1 MNMTAAMEARTNK
14 PLTACTDQEIYLA
27 LLDIVREQSAARVR
41 PVTGRKLYYIS
52 AEFLI
57 GKLLSNNLINL
68 GLYNDT
74 RAALAAA
81 GKNLSDIEEVE
92 PEPSLGNGGLGRL
105 AACFLDSLATLNLPG
120 DGVGLRYHFGLFH
133 QSFKDGV
140 QNELPDPWLTAHS
153 WAEKTDTVYP
163 VELAGKT
170 YNARLY
176 KLAVTG
182 YEGRTNT
189 LNLFDLDTIDESI
202 VHDGITFDKTDI
214 DKNLTLFLYPD
225 DSDEAGRRLRVYQQ
239 YLMVSAGA
247 QLILAECAARGCD
260 YHDLADYAAIQINDT
275 HPSMVI
281 PELIRLLGEKG
292 IDFDEAVEIVTKT
305 CAYTNHTILAEALE
319 KWPRAYL
326 DAVVPQLMPIIEK
339 LDTLARTR
347 TTDESLAI
355 IDGDDRVHMAHMDI
369 HFTHSTNGV
378 AYLHTEILKNSELH
392 GFYQLYPEKFNNKT
406 NGITFRRWLLECD
419 PALTA
424 EIDTIDAAALQP
436 GEEKTLQER
445 KNVIT
450 HAQSILAGITAAHLA
465 LAGDEDGEQAGAA
478 DLLGGAVDGL
488 QNSARLDESLTAM
501 SERLNDLYYSAREL
515 ATDLADRL
523 DAYGFDAG
531 ELDQIETRLDAI
543 YRIKQKFGMEVD
555 ELLARREAAAA
566 ELETFQSSGQKI
578 AELKAQMQTLYAAAK
593 EAAEKLTQSR
603 LKGFAAMN
611 KEMKAALEF
620 LNMPGIRFAL
630 KHTRGPLSSHGQ
642 DTVEFL
648 ISTNPGEEPKPLAK
662 IASGGEL
669 SRIMLAFKSAL
680 ADRDALPTVIYDEI
694 DTGVSGLAAGRI
706 GQLLHQTARGHQ
718 VLCITHTPQVAAFAD
733 NQLLIQKNV
742 RKDRTFTEIHTLDM
756 DGRVEVL
763 ARMISGDKVSELS
776 LASARELIEKSK

>member
-1 MNMTAAMEARTNK
+1 MLANLKIENVAVIEKAEVNFTPGFNVLTGETGAGKSILIDSINAILGNRTSRELVRSGAQKACIWATFESIPASVKKQLEKCGYEVTDDLLLYREINAEGKGSCRVNGMPATAAVVRDISSGLLSIHGQHDSQSLTN
-14 PLTACTDQEIYLA
+14 PALHLG
-27 LLDIVREQSAARVR
+27 LLDQYAQNRDLFAEYYRRYREL
-41 PVTGRKLYYIS
+41 VTVKRQL
-52 AEFLI
+52 
-57 GKLLSNNLINL
+57 
-68 GLYNDT
+68 D
-74 RAALAAA
+74 ALNASE
-81 GKNLSDIEEVE
+81 SDK
-92 PEPSLGNGGLGRL
+92 
-105 AACFLDSLATLNLPG
+105 
-120 DGVGLRYHFGLFH
+120 
-133 QSFKDGV
+133 Q
-140 QNELPDPWLTAHS
+140 
-153 WAEKTDTVYP
+153 
-163 VELAGKT
+163 
-170 YNARLY
+170 
-176 KLAVTG
+176 
-182 YEGRTNT
+182 
-189 LNLFDLDTIDESI
+189 
-202 VHDGITFDKTDI
+202 
-214 DKNLTLFLYPD
+214 
-225 DSDEAGRRLRVYQQ
+225 RR
-239 YLMVSAGA
+239 
-247 QLILAECAARGCD
+247 I
-260 YHDLADYAAIQINDT
+260 
-275 HPSMVI
+275 
-281 PELIRLLGEKG
+281 
-292 IDFDEAVEIVTKT
+292 
-305 CAYTNHTILAEALE
+305 EAL
-319 KWPRAYL
+319 
-326 DAVVPQLMPIIEK
+326 
-339 LDTLARTR
+339 T
-347 TTDESLAI
+347 
-355 IDGDDRVHMAHMDI
+355 
-369 HFTHSTNGV
+369 
-378 AYLHTEILKNSELH
+378 TEI
-392 GFYQLYPEKFNNKT
+392 
-406 NGITFRRWLLECD
+406 D
-419 PALTA
+419 A
-424 EIDTIDAAALQP
+424 IDAAALQP

-531 ELDQIETRLDAI
+531 ELDQIETRLDTI

-630 KHTRGPLSSHGQ
+630 RHARGPLSSHGQ

-733 NQLLIQKNV
+733 NQLLIQKNI

>member
-1 MNMTAAMEARTNK
+1 MLASLKIENVAVIEKAEVNFTPGFNVLTGETGAGKSILIDSINAILGNRTSRELVRSGAQKACIWATFESIPASVKKQLEKCGYEVTDDLLLYREINAEGKGSCRVNGMPATAAVVRDISSGLLSIHGQHDSQSLTN
-14 PLTACTDQEIYLA
+14 PALHLG
-27 LLDIVREQSAARVR
+27 LLDQYAQNRDLFAEYYRRYREL
-41 PVTGRKLYYIS
+41 VTVKR
-52 AEFLI
+52 
-57 GKLLSNNLINL
+57 
-68 GLYNDT
+68 
-74 RAALAAA
+74 
-81 GKNLSDIEEVE
+81 
-92 PEPSLGNGGLGRL
+92 
-105 AACFLDSLATLNLPG
+105 
-120 DGVGLRYHFGLFH
+120 
-133 QSFKDGV
+133 Q
-140 QNELPDPWLTAHS
+140 
-153 WAEKTDTVYP
+153 
-163 VELAGKT
+163 
-170 YNARLY
+170 
-176 KLAVTG
+176 
-182 YEGRTNT
+182 
-189 LNLFDLDTIDESI
+189 
-202 VHDGITFDKTDI
+202 
-214 DKNLTLFLYPD
+214 
-225 DSDEAGRRLRVYQQ
+225 
-239 YLMVSAGA
+239 
-247 QLILAECAARGCD
+247 
-260 YHDLADYAAIQINDT
+260 
-275 HPSMVI
+275 
-281 PELIRLLGEKG
+281 
-292 IDFDEAVEIVTKT
+292 
-305 CAYTNHTILAEALE
+305 
-319 KWPRAYL
+319 L
-326 DAVVPQLMPIIEK
+326 DALNASESDKQRRIE
-339 LDTLARTR
+339 
-347 TTDESLAI
+347 
-355 IDGDDRVHMAHMDI
+355 
-369 HFTHSTNGV
+369 
-378 AYLHTEILKNSELH
+378 
-392 GFYQLYPEKFNNKT
+392 
-406 NGITFRRWLLECD
+406 
-419 PALTA
+419 ALTA

-531 ELDQIETRLDAI
+531 ELDQIETRLDTI

-555 ELLARREAAAA
+555 ELLARREAAAT

-706 GQLLHQTARGHQ
+706 GQLLHQTARGHL
-718 VLCITHTPQVAAFAD
+718 VLCITHTPQDAAFAD

>member
-1 MNMTAAMEARTNK
+1 MLASLKIENVAVIEKAEVNFTPGFNVLTGETGAGKSILIDSINAILGNRTSRELVRSGAQKACIWATFESIPASVKKQLEKCGYEVTDDLLLYREINAEGKGSCRVNGMPATAAVVRDISSGLLSIHGQHDSQSLTN
-14 PLTACTDQEIYLA
+14 PALHLG
-27 LLDIVREQSAARVR
+27 LLDQYAQNRDLFAEYYRRYREL
-41 PVTGRKLYYIS
+41 VTVKR
-52 AEFLI
+52 
-57 GKLLSNNLINL
+57 
-68 GLYNDT
+68 
-74 RAALAAA
+74 
-81 GKNLSDIEEVE
+81 
-92 PEPSLGNGGLGRL
+92 
-105 AACFLDSLATLNLPG
+105 
-120 DGVGLRYHFGLFH
+120 
-133 QSFKDGV
+133 Q
-140 QNELPDPWLTAHS
+140 
-153 WAEKTDTVYP
+153 
-163 VELAGKT
+163 
-170 YNARLY
+170 
-176 KLAVTG
+176 
-182 YEGRTNT
+182 
-189 LNLFDLDTIDESI
+189 
-202 VHDGITFDKTDI
+202 
-214 DKNLTLFLYPD
+214 
-225 DSDEAGRRLRVYQQ
+225 
-239 YLMVSAGA
+239 
-247 QLILAECAARGCD
+247 
-260 YHDLADYAAIQINDT
+260 
-275 HPSMVI
+275 
-281 PELIRLLGEKG
+281 
-292 IDFDEAVEIVTKT
+292 
-305 CAYTNHTILAEALE
+305 
-319 KWPRAYL
+319 L
-326 DAVVPQLMPIIEK
+326 DALNASESDKQRRIE
-339 LDTLARTR
+339 
-347 TTDESLAI
+347 
-355 IDGDDRVHMAHMDI
+355 
-369 HFTHSTNGV
+369 
-378 AYLHTEILKNSELH
+378 
-392 GFYQLYPEKFNNKT
+392 
-406 NGITFRRWLLECD
+406 
-419 PALTA
+419 ALTA
-424 EIDTIDAAALQP
+424 EIDAIDAAALQP

-531 ELDQIETRLDAI
+531 ELDQIETRLDTI

-763 ARMISGDKVSELS
+763 ALMISGDKVSELS

>member
-1 MNMTAAMEARTNK
+1 MLANLKIENVAVIEKAEVNFTPGFNVLTGETGAGKSILIDSINAILGNRTSRELVRSGAQKACIWATFECIPDSVKKQLEKCGYEANDDLLLYREINAEGKGSCRVNGMPATAAVVRDISAGLLSIHGQHDSQSLTN
-14 PLTACTDQEIYLA
+14 PALHLG
-27 LLDIVREQSAARVR
+27 LLDQYAQNRALFAEYYRRYREL
-41 PVTGRKLYYIS
+41 VTVKR
-52 AEFLI
+52 
-57 GKLLSNNLINL
+57 
-68 GLYNDT
+68 
-74 RAALAAA
+74 
-81 GKNLSDIEEVE
+81 
-92 PEPSLGNGGLGRL
+92 
-105 AACFLDSLATLNLPG
+105 
-120 DGVGLRYHFGLFH
+120 
-133 QSFKDGV
+133 Q
-140 QNELPDPWLTAHS
+140 
-153 WAEKTDTVYP
+153 
-163 VELAGKT
+163 
-170 YNARLY
+170 
-176 KLAVTG
+176 
-182 YEGRTNT
+182 
-189 LNLFDLDTIDESI
+189 
-202 VHDGITFDKTDI
+202 
-214 DKNLTLFLYPD
+214 
-225 DSDEAGRRLRVYQQ
+225 
-239 YLMVSAGA
+239 
-247 QLILAECAARGCD
+247 
-260 YHDLADYAAIQINDT
+260 
-275 HPSMVI
+275 
-281 PELIRLLGEKG
+281 
-292 IDFDEAVEIVTKT
+292 
-305 CAYTNHTILAEALE
+305 
-319 KWPRAYL
+319 L
-326 DAVVPQLMPIIEK
+326 DALNASESDKQRRIE
-339 LDTLARTR
+339 
-347 TTDESLAI
+347 
-355 IDGDDRVHMAHMDI
+355 
-369 HFTHSTNGV
+369 
-378 AYLHTEILKNSELH
+378 
-392 GFYQLYPEKFNNKT
+392 
-406 NGITFRRWLLECD
+406 
-419 PALTA
+419 ALTA

-450 HAQSILAGITAAHLA
+450 HAQSILEGITAAHLA
-465 LAGDEDGEQAGAA
+465 LAGDEDGEQSGAA

-488 QNSARLDESLTAM
+488 QNSARLDETLAPM

-523 DAYGFDAG
+523 DAYGFDTG
-531 ELDQIETRLDAI
+531 ELDQIESRLDTI

-630 KHTRGPLSSHGQ
+630 KHARGPLSSHGQ

-706 GQLLHQTARGHQ
+706 GQLLHQTAKGHQ

-742 RKDRTFTEIHTLDM
+742 RNDRTFTEIHTLDM

-763 ARMISGDKVSELS
+763 ARMISGDKVSDLS

>member
-1 MNMTAAMEARTNK
+1 MLAHLKIENVAVIEKAEVNFTPGFNVLTGETGAGKSILIDSINAILGNRTSRELVRSGAQKACIWATFESIPASVKKQLEKCGYEVTDDLLLYREINAEGKGSCRVNGMPATAAVVRDISSGLLSIHGQHDSQSLTN
-14 PLTACTDQEIYLA
+14 PALHLG
-27 LLDIVREQSAARVR
+27 LLDQYAQNRDLFAEYYRRYREL
-41 PVTGRKLYYIS
+41 VTVKR
-52 AEFLI
+52 
-57 GKLLSNNLINL
+57 
-68 GLYNDT
+68 
-74 RAALAAA
+74 
-81 GKNLSDIEEVE
+81 
-92 PEPSLGNGGLGRL
+92 
-105 AACFLDSLATLNLPG
+105 
-120 DGVGLRYHFGLFH
+120 
-133 QSFKDGV
+133 Q
-140 QNELPDPWLTAHS
+140 
-153 WAEKTDTVYP
+153 
-163 VELAGKT
+163 
-170 YNARLY
+170 
-176 KLAVTG
+176 
-182 YEGRTNT
+182 
-189 LNLFDLDTIDESI
+189 
-202 VHDGITFDKTDI
+202 
-214 DKNLTLFLYPD
+214 
-225 DSDEAGRRLRVYQQ
+225 
-239 YLMVSAGA
+239 
-247 QLILAECAARGCD
+247 
-260 YHDLADYAAIQINDT
+260 
-275 HPSMVI
+275 
-281 PELIRLLGEKG
+281 
-292 IDFDEAVEIVTKT
+292 
-305 CAYTNHTILAEALE
+305 
-319 KWPRAYL
+319 L
-326 DAVVPQLMPIIEK
+326 DALNASESDKQRRIE
-339 LDTLARTR
+339 
-347 TTDESLAI
+347 
-355 IDGDDRVHMAHMDI
+355 
-369 HFTHSTNGV
+369 
-378 AYLHTEILKNSELH
+378 
-392 GFYQLYPEKFNNKT
+392 
-406 NGITFRRWLLECD
+406 
-419 PALTA
+419 ALTA
-424 EIDTIDAAALQP
+424 EIDAIDAAALQP

-531 ELDQIETRLDAI
+531 ELDQIETRLDTI

-630 KHTRGPLSSHGQ
+630 KHARGPLSSHGQ

-706 GQLLHQTARGHQ
+706 GQLLHQTAKGHQ

>member
-1 MNMTAAMEARTNK
+1 MLANLKIENVAVIEKAEVNFTPGFNVLTGETGAGKSILIDSINAILGNRTSRELVRSGAQKACIWATFESIPASVKKQLEKCGYEVTDDLLLYREINAEGKGSCRVNGMPATAAVVRDISSGLLSIHGQHDSQSLTN
-14 PLTACTDQEIYLA
+14 PALHLG
-27 LLDIVREQSAARVR
+27 LLDQYAQNRDLFAEYYRRYREL
-41 PVTGRKLYYIS
+41 VTVKR
-52 AEFLI
+52 
-57 GKLLSNNLINL
+57 
-68 GLYNDT
+68 
-74 RAALAAA
+74 
-81 GKNLSDIEEVE
+81 
-92 PEPSLGNGGLGRL
+92 
-105 AACFLDSLATLNLPG
+105 
-120 DGVGLRYHFGLFH
+120 
-133 QSFKDGV
+133 Q
-140 QNELPDPWLTAHS
+140 
-153 WAEKTDTVYP
+153 
-163 VELAGKT
+163 
-170 YNARLY
+170 
-176 KLAVTG
+176 
-182 YEGRTNT
+182 
-189 LNLFDLDTIDESI
+189 
-202 VHDGITFDKTDI
+202 
-214 DKNLTLFLYPD
+214 
-225 DSDEAGRRLRVYQQ
+225 
-239 YLMVSAGA
+239 
-247 QLILAECAARGCD
+247 
-260 YHDLADYAAIQINDT
+260 
-275 HPSMVI
+275 
-281 PELIRLLGEKG
+281 
-292 IDFDEAVEIVTKT
+292 
-305 CAYTNHTILAEALE
+305 
-319 KWPRAYL
+319 L
-326 DAVVPQLMPIIEK
+326 DALNASESDKQRRIE
-339 LDTLARTR
+339 
-347 TTDESLAI
+347 
-355 IDGDDRVHMAHMDI
+355 
-369 HFTHSTNGV
+369 
-378 AYLHTEILKNSELH
+378 
-392 GFYQLYPEKFNNKT
+392 
-406 NGITFRRWLLECD
+406 
-419 PALTA
+419 ALTA
-424 EIDTIDAAALQP
+424 EIDAIDAAALQP

-531 ELDQIETRLDAI
+531 ELDQIETRLDTI

-630 KHTRGPLSSHGQ
+630 KHARGPLSSHGQ

-706 GQLLHQTARGHQ
+706 GQLLHQTAKGHQ

>member
-1 MNMTAAMEARTNK
+1 MLASLKIENVAVIEKAEVNFTPGFNVLTGETGAGKSILIDSINAILGNRTSRELVRSGAQKACIWATFESIPTSVKKQLEKCGYEVTDDLLLYREINAEGKGSCRVNGMPATAAVVRDISSGLLSIHGQHDSQSLTN
-14 PLTACTDQEIYLA
+14 PALHLG
-27 LLDIVREQSAARVR
+27 LLDQYAQNRDLFAEYYRRYREL
-41 PVTGRKLYYIS
+41 VTVKR
-52 AEFLI
+52 
-57 GKLLSNNLINL
+57 
-68 GLYNDT
+68 
-74 RAALAAA
+74 
-81 GKNLSDIEEVE
+81 
-92 PEPSLGNGGLGRL
+92 
-105 AACFLDSLATLNLPG
+105 
-120 DGVGLRYHFGLFH
+120 
-133 QSFKDGV
+133 Q
-140 QNELPDPWLTAHS
+140 
-153 WAEKTDTVYP
+153 
-163 VELAGKT
+163 
-170 YNARLY
+170 
-176 KLAVTG
+176 
-182 YEGRTNT
+182 
-189 LNLFDLDTIDESI
+189 
-202 VHDGITFDKTDI
+202 
-214 DKNLTLFLYPD
+214 
-225 DSDEAGRRLRVYQQ
+225 
-239 YLMVSAGA
+239 
-247 QLILAECAARGCD
+247 
-260 YHDLADYAAIQINDT
+260 
-275 HPSMVI
+275 
-281 PELIRLLGEKG
+281 
-292 IDFDEAVEIVTKT
+292 
-305 CAYTNHTILAEALE
+305 
-319 KWPRAYL
+319 L
-326 DAVVPQLMPIIEK
+326 DALNASESDKQRRIE
-339 LDTLARTR
+339 
-347 TTDESLAI
+347 
-355 IDGDDRVHMAHMDI
+355 
-369 HFTHSTNGV
+369 
-378 AYLHTEILKNSELH
+378 
-392 GFYQLYPEKFNNKT
+392 
-406 NGITFRRWLLECD
+406 
-419 PALTA
+419 ALTA

-531 ELDQIETRLDAI
+531 ELDQIETRLDTI

-578 AELKAQMQTLYAAAK
+578 AELKAQMQTLYASAK

>member
-1 MNMTAAMEARTNK
+1 MLANLKIENVAVIEKAEVNFTPGVNVLTGETGAGKSILIDSINAILGNRTSRELVRSGAQKACIWATFERIPDSVKKQLEKCGYEANDDLLLYREINAEGKGSCRVNGMPATAAVVRDISAGLLSIHGQHDSQSLTN
-14 PLTACTDQEIYLA
+14 PALHLG
-27 LLDIVREQSAARVR
+27 LLDQYAQNRALFAEYYRRYREL
-41 PVTGRKLYYIS
+41 VTVKR
-52 AEFLI
+52 
-57 GKLLSNNLINL
+57 
-68 GLYNDT
+68 
-74 RAALAAA
+74 
-81 GKNLSDIEEVE
+81 
-92 PEPSLGNGGLGRL
+92 
-105 AACFLDSLATLNLPG
+105 
-120 DGVGLRYHFGLFH
+120 
-133 QSFKDGV
+133 Q
-140 QNELPDPWLTAHS
+140 
-153 WAEKTDTVYP
+153 
-163 VELAGKT
+163 
-170 YNARLY
+170 
-176 KLAVTG
+176 
-182 YEGRTNT
+182 
-189 LNLFDLDTIDESI
+189 
-202 VHDGITFDKTDI
+202 
-214 DKNLTLFLYPD
+214 
-225 DSDEAGRRLRVYQQ
+225 
-239 YLMVSAGA
+239 
-247 QLILAECAARGCD
+247 
-260 YHDLADYAAIQINDT
+260 
-275 HPSMVI
+275 
-281 PELIRLLGEKG
+281 
-292 IDFDEAVEIVTKT
+292 
-305 CAYTNHTILAEALE
+305 
-319 KWPRAYL
+319 L
-326 DAVVPQLMPIIEK
+326 DALNASESDKQRRIE
-339 LDTLARTR
+339 
-347 TTDESLAI
+347 
-355 IDGDDRVHMAHMDI
+355 
-369 HFTHSTNGV
+369 
-378 AYLHTEILKNSELH
+378 
-392 GFYQLYPEKFNNKT
+392 
-406 NGITFRRWLLECD
+406 
-419 PALTA
+419 ALTA

-450 HAQSILAGITAAHLA
+450 HAQSILEGITAAHLA
-465 LAGDEDGEQAGAA
+465 LAGDEDGEQSGAA

-488 QNSARLDESLTAM
+488 QNSARLDETLAPM

-523 DAYGFDAG
+523 DAYGFDTG
-531 ELDQIETRLDAI
+531 ELDQIESRLDTI

-630 KHTRGPLSSHGQ
+630 KHARGPLSSHGQ

-706 GQLLHQTARGHQ
+706 GQLLHQTAKGHQ

-742 RKDRTFTEIHTLDM
+742 RNDRTFTEIHTLDM

>member
-1 MNMTAAMEARTNK
+1 MLASLKIENVAVIEKAEVNFTPGFNVLTGETGAGKSILIDSINAILGNRTSRELVRSGAQKACIWATFESIPASVKKQLEKCGYEVTDDLLLYREINAEGKGSCRVNGMPATAAVVRDISSGLLSIHGQHDSQSLTN
-14 PLTACTDQEIYLA
+14 PALHLG
-27 LLDIVREQSAARVR
+27 LLDQYAQNRDLFAEYYRRYREL
-41 PVTGRKLYYIS
+41 VTVKR
-52 AEFLI
+52 
-57 GKLLSNNLINL
+57 
-68 GLYNDT
+68 
-74 RAALAAA
+74 
-81 GKNLSDIEEVE
+81 
-92 PEPSLGNGGLGRL
+92 
-105 AACFLDSLATLNLPG
+105 
-120 DGVGLRYHFGLFH
+120 
-133 QSFKDGV
+133 Q
-140 QNELPDPWLTAHS
+140 
-153 WAEKTDTVYP
+153 
-163 VELAGKT
+163 
-170 YNARLY
+170 
-176 KLAVTG
+176 
-182 YEGRTNT
+182 
-189 LNLFDLDTIDESI
+189 
-202 VHDGITFDKTDI
+202 
-214 DKNLTLFLYPD
+214 
-225 DSDEAGRRLRVYQQ
+225 
-239 YLMVSAGA
+239 
-247 QLILAECAARGCD
+247 
-260 YHDLADYAAIQINDT
+260 
-275 HPSMVI
+275 
-281 PELIRLLGEKG
+281 
-292 IDFDEAVEIVTKT
+292 
-305 CAYTNHTILAEALE
+305 
-319 KWPRAYL
+319 L
-326 DAVVPQLMPIIEK
+326 DALNASESDKQRRIE
-339 LDTLARTR
+339 
-347 TTDESLAI
+347 
-355 IDGDDRVHMAHMDI
+355 
-369 HFTHSTNGV
+369 
-378 AYLHTEILKNSELH
+378 
-392 GFYQLYPEKFNNKT
+392 
-406 NGITFRRWLLECD
+406 
-419 PALTA
+419 ALTA

-450 HAQSILAGITAAHLA
+450 HAQSILEGITAAHLA
-465 LAGDEDGEQAGAA
+465 LAGDEDGEQSGAA

-488 QNSARLDESLTAM
+488 QNSARLDETLAPM

-523 DAYGFDAG
+523 DAYGFDTG
-531 ELDQIETRLDAI
+531 ELDQIESRLDTI

-630 KHTRGPLSSHGQ
+630 KHARGPLSSHGQ

-706 GQLLHQTARGHQ
+706 GQLLHQTAKGHQ

-742 RKDRTFTEIHTLDM
+742 RNDRTFTEIHTLDM

>member
-1 MNMTAAMEARTNK
+1 MLANLKIENVAVIEKAEVNFTPGFNVLTGETGAGKSILIDSINAILGNRTSRELVRSGAQKACIWATFERIPDSVKKQLEKCGYEANDDLLLYREINAEGKGSCRVNGMPATAAVVRDISAGLLSIHGQHDSQSLTN
-14 PLTACTDQEIYLA
+14 PTLHLG
-27 LLDIVREQSAARVR
+27 LLDQYAQNRALFAEYYRRYREL
-41 PVTGRKLYYIS
+41 VTVKR
-52 AEFLI
+52 
-57 GKLLSNNLINL
+57 
-68 GLYNDT
+68 
-74 RAALAAA
+74 
-81 GKNLSDIEEVE
+81 
-92 PEPSLGNGGLGRL
+92 
-105 AACFLDSLATLNLPG
+105 
-120 DGVGLRYHFGLFH
+120 
-133 QSFKDGV
+133 Q
-140 QNELPDPWLTAHS
+140 
-153 WAEKTDTVYP
+153 
-163 VELAGKT
+163 
-170 YNARLY
+170 
-176 KLAVTG
+176 
-182 YEGRTNT
+182 
-189 LNLFDLDTIDESI
+189 
-202 VHDGITFDKTDI
+202 
-214 DKNLTLFLYPD
+214 
-225 DSDEAGRRLRVYQQ
+225 
-239 YLMVSAGA
+239 
-247 QLILAECAARGCD
+247 
-260 YHDLADYAAIQINDT
+260 
-275 HPSMVI
+275 
-281 PELIRLLGEKG
+281 
-292 IDFDEAVEIVTKT
+292 
-305 CAYTNHTILAEALE
+305 
-319 KWPRAYL
+319 L
-326 DAVVPQLMPIIEK
+326 DALNASESDKQRRIE
-339 LDTLARTR
+339 
-347 TTDESLAI
+347 
-355 IDGDDRVHMAHMDI
+355 
-369 HFTHSTNGV
+369 
-378 AYLHTEILKNSELH
+378 
-392 GFYQLYPEKFNNKT
+392 
-406 NGITFRRWLLECD
+406 
-419 PALTA
+419 ALTA
-424 EIDTIDAAALQP
+424 EIDTLDAAALQP

-450 HAQSILAGITAAHLA
+450 HAQSILEGITAAHLA
-465 LAGDEDGEQAGAA
+465 LAGDEDGEQSGAA

-488 QNSARLDESLTAM
+488 QNSARLDETLAPM

-523 DAYGFDAG
+523 DAYGFDTG
-531 ELDQIETRLDAI
+531 ELDQIESRLDTI

-630 KHTRGPLSSHGQ
+630 KHARGPLSSHGQ

-706 GQLLHQTARGHQ
+706 GQLLHQTAKGHQ

-742 RKDRTFTEIHTLDM
+742 RNDRTFTEIHTLDM

-763 ARMISGDKVSELS
+763 ARMISGDKVSDLS